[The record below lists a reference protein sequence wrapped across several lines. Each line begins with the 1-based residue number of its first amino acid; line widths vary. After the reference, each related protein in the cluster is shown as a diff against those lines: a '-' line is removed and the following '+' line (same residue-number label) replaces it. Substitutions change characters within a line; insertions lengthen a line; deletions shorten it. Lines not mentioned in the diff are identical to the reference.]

1 MSEYQPHSS
10 YETDRLPY
18 TKTAGRRAVRIAIG
32 QELSGRYKP
41 PAELPHTMLPLLMQL
56 NGPHDEK

>member
-32 QELSGRYKP
+32 QELSGRTN
-41 PAELPHTMLPLLMQL
+41 LQQSCRISCFRS
-56 NGPHDEK
+56 

>member
-32 QELSGRYKP
+32 QGAERALQTSSRAAAYHASAP
-41 PAELPHTMLPLLMQL
+41 DAVEWPA
-56 NGPHDEK
+56 